1 MGGQVMRK
9 LRFGMVGGGE
19 GAFIGQVHRM
29 AAELDGLAQLV
40 CGAFSANAEK
50 SVRSGQ
56 QIYHLP
62 VERCYANYRDM
73 FGAEAARADGMQF
86 VVIATPNHTHFEIAQ
101 AALHASLHVVCDKPV
116 TLSLQQALDLQKI
129 VGAGQA
135 KFALTHNYTGYPM
148 IKEARELVRSGAIGR
163 VRRVSCEY
171 LQGWL
176 ATDMTNNKQA
186 GWRTDPDRAGLAG
199 CFGDIGSHAD
209 NLVRYVTDL
218 SIESLCADLSTFVEG
233 RKLDDDG
240 NVLLRFCGG
249 ARGVISASQIAA
261 GKENDLKLQIYGE
274 HGGLEWCQT
283 QANSLL
289 VRWLDKPY
297 EVRRT
302 GGSGISDAA
311 QIAARIPAGH
321 PEGYLEAFA
330 QIYRQFCLDLLG
342 AGGGDYPTIDD
353 GVRGLQFIEQVVASS
368 QQGAVW
374 VNLENLEKEVS

>member
-1 MGGQVMRK
+1 MRK

-40 CGAFSANAEK
+40 CGAFSADAAK
-50 SVRSGQ
+50 STRSGQ

-62 VERCYANYRDM
+62 IERCYANYLDM
-73 FGAEAARADGMQF
+73 FVAEAARADGMQF

-101 AALHASLHVVCDKPV
+101 AALHAGLHVVCDKPV

-129 VGAGQA
+129 VGAEQA

-176 ATDMTNNKQA
+176 ATDMTDNKQA
-186 GWRTDPDRAGLAG
+186 GWRTDPDKAGLAG

-209 NLVRYVTDL
+209 NLIRYVTEL
-218 SIESLCADLSTFVEG
+218 PIESLCADLSTFVEG

-261 GKENDLKLQIYGE
+261 GKENDLKLQVYGE
-274 HGGLEWCQT
+274 RGGLEWCQT

-302 GGSGISDAA
+302 GGPGISDAA
-311 QIAARIPAGH
+311 QNASRIPAGH

-342 AGGGDYPTIDD
+342 AGGGDYPTIND

-374 VNLENLEKEVS
+374 VTLENLEKEVTQ